1 MRHMILVLSL
11 VFLWTAAASASS
23 YEIKHD
29 VRTGNSWYGGDDRTS
44 GGPRHVGDGQS
55 VIVDSAIQ
63 LESFSLAFDSRFDY
77 FENPEGVGHEVT
89 LVLHVRDAQGVILEA
104 VEIVVPDSYDG
115 GWVTWSGIGLSV
127 AAGTTLIF
135 TSYLKGAYDA
145 NQYTGRLSSDYTNGY
160 PDGGRLMAT
169 GTSDVDLDSWSTWGG
184 PSGSVDLKFWL
195 VGTTS
200 VSNQQVSFGSLKSGY

>member
-1 MRHMILVLSL
+1 MRHVILVLSL
-11 VFLWTAAASASS
+11 LFLWIAGASASS

-29 VRTGNSWYGGDDRTS
+29 VSIGNAWYGGDDRTS
-44 GGPRHVGDGQS
+44 FGPRHVGDGQS

-63 LESFSLAFDSRFDY
+63 LESFSLAFDREFDY
-77 FENPEGVGHEVT
+77 FANPEGVGHEVT

-104 VEIVVPDSYDG
+104 VEIVVPDSYAG
-115 GWVTWSGIGLSV
+115 GWVTWPGIDLPV

-145 NQYTGRLSSDYTNGY
+145 NQYTGRISTDSSNGY
-160 PDGGRLMAT
+160 PDGGRLTAT
-169 GTSDVDLDSWSTWGG
+169 GTSDADLDLWSTWGS
-184 PSGSVDLKFWL
+184 PRSADLKFWL

-200 VSNQQVSFGSLKSGY
+200 VSGQQVSFGSVKSRY

>member
-1 MRHMILVLSL
+1 MRHVILVLSL
-11 VFLWTAAASASS
+11 VFLWTAGASASS

-29 VRTGNSWYGGDDRTS
+29 VRTGNAWYGGDNRTS
-44 GGPRHVGDGQS
+44 FGPRHVGKGQS

-63 LESFSLAFDSRFDY
+63 LESFSLAFDRGFDY

-115 GWVTWSGIGLSV
+115 GWVTWQGIDLPV

-145 NQYTGRLSSDYTNGY
+145 NQYTGFITVDSSNGY
-160 PDGGRLMAT
+160 PDGGHLTAT
-169 GTSDVDLDSWSTWGG
+169 GTSDADLDLWSTWGN
-184 PSGSVDLKFWL
+184 PQRNDLKFWL

-200 VSNQQVSFGSLKSGY
+200 VSGQQVSFGSVKSRY